1 MADIGTP
8 SPSAAPQ
15 SCRAPACVTL
25 NLVWTSVTKL
35 PAATPAVTLPPIWAP
50 CEECAVAQPRTPGIV
65 TINGGADEERPT
77 KEDMSADWTEEC
89 RSAEP
94 MDEER
99 SVKMTDE
106 RVAGGKAKVAK
117 PKTAKVSESTT
128 AKVSEPTTAKVSEPT
143 TAEVSEPAAEVSE
156 PATTETMA
164 TTTHQRCCRGVREIG
179 WRKSGRACRAFRVRQ
194 SGERKGRHCKLMLEH
209 WTSPRIMTTPVRS
222 FQLSRRDTDRARM
235 AAVPTERVRR
245 AQTLPLAGVTSWTRW
260 DERDAHSSAWLLV
273 AKIEIRTITEIFT
286 GFNPK
291 WTGRLH
297 VLLASQPQ
305 SNCTQAHA

>member
-1 MADIGTP
+1 
-8 SPSAAPQ
+8 
-15 SCRAPACVTL
+15 
-25 NLVWTSVTKL
+25 
-35 PAATPAVTLPPIWAP
+35 
-50 CEECAVAQPRTPGIV
+50 VAQPRTPGIV

-77 KEDMSADWTEEC
+77 KEDMSADWTEEY

-128 AKVSEPTTAKVSEPT
+128 AKVSEPTTAEVSEPA
-143 TAEVSEPAAEVSE
+143 TAEVSEPAAEVAE
-156 PATTETMA
+156 PPTAE
-164 TTTHQRCCRGVREIG
+164 TTHQRCCRGLREID
-179 WRKSGRACRAFRVRQ
+179 WRNSGRAYPAFRGRQ
-194 SGERKGRHCKLMLEH
+194 SGERKGRHYKLMLEH
-209 WTSPRIMTTPVRS
+209 WTSPRVMTTPVRS

-235 AAVPTERVRR
+235 ATVPTEGARR
-245 AQTLPLAGVTSWTRW
+245 AQTLPLAGVTSWARW

-291 WTGRLH
+291 WTGLRLH
-297 VLLASQPQ
+297 VIARLATPNPIARRGTRDLGFGTLCKDHGFQRSWRSAFGVVHEAPGH
-305 SNCTQAHA
+305 SAVHE